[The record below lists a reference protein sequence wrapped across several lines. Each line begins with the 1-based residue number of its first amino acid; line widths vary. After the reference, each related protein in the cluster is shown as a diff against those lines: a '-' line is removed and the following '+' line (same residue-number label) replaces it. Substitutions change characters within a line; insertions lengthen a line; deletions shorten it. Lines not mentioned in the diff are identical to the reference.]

1 MSFNDTFDQ
10 HSRWRRSFSVELQR
24 LSDWLQSRDLLNAA
38 VDEHIEKLRRRVK
51 DDKVLVA
58 FVAEFSR
65 GKSELINA
73 IFFAEYGRRIMP
85 ASAGRTTMC
94 PTELGYDPEIPPS
107 LKLLPI
113 ETRLANRSLAD
124 WRDHPD
130 EWVSVQL
137 DLADPDGLAA
147 SMARVA
153 DVSRVTTDQ
162 ASALGFWQGQDAAD
176 KMVVGPDGLV
186 EVPKW
191 RHALINIAH
200 PILKQGLV
208 ILDTPGLNAIGAEP
222 ELTVSLLPQAHSI
235 VFILGAD
242 TGVTQSDLRIWQ
254 ENLAPSGATSLN
266 RLVVLNKIDTLW
278 DELSSQESI
287 RDQIDRQILGS
298 AATLGLGASQVL
310 AVSAQKGLVAKI
322 NGDAELLAASQLPK
336 FEDVLVQGIVGKR
349 RELLQASVQSGLS
362 DLVAQVGRLTMGRNR
377 DLTEQIQELESLRGK
392 NTTVIKHMRLR
403 IEQEQTEFESGGP
416 RIQAVRSVHM
426 KLLRSL
432 FDTLSEA
439 AVRKEVTTL
448 IHRLKEP
455 GLKLGVRK
463 TYAETFDGLR
473 SIVNAGSKLADD
485 INGMLTASFTLLN
498 AELGFTLQVP
508 TRPELHKYLD
518 ELSEIEQSHLQ
529 YLSVGN
535 LFKLAQPD
543 FCERLGRALLGRL
556 RVVFESA
563 TNDLELW
570 NRTAANMLD
579 GQLRDRRRN
588 FARRIEAVA
597 RIQDAAGGLDERM
610 SELAAQQA
618 ALSQQ
623 HQTLRDMTQSMA
635 GLQQPAAPQTADS
648 RTAVAAVH

>member
-254 ENLAPSGATSLN
+254 EHLAPSGATSLN

-336 FEDVLVQGIVGKR
+336 FEDVLVQGVVGKR